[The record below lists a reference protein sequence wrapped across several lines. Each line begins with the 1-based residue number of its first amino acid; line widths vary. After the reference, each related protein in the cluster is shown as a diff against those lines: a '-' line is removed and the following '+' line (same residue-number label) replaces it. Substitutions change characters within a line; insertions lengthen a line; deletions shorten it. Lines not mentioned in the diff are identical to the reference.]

1 MRSLGFQQRTI
12 NWFIDYLTERKQV
25 TDVNGTVSEMKDMLL
40 GVPQGSILGPILFL
54 IYVNDINKADSR
66 CTFTKF
72 ADDTTMLTTGES
84 LSEAVNA
91 MNSALINIDTWFR
104 RNKLNLNPSK
114 TRYMIFNHKTDDT
127 KLVKIGPEFLE
138 RVWEKGEEKS
148 FKLVGIEI
156 DEDLSWKHHIAKIG
170 KKVNSAIYGL
180 SKVASGCKK

>member
-25 TDVNGTVSEMKDMLL
+25 TDVNGNVSEMKDMLL

-91 MNSALINIDTWFR
+91 MDSALINIDTSFR

-127 KLVKIGPEFLE
+127 KLVKIGQAFLE

-170 KKVNSAIYGL
+170 KKVNSAI
-180 SKVASGCKK
+180 